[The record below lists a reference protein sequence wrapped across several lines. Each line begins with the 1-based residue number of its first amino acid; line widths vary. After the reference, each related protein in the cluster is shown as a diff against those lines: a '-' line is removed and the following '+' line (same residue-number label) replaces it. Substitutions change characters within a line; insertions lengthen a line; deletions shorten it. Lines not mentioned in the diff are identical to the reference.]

1 MSLIKNI
8 SPQDTGLAMVL
19 CKLHEWEVERLRVL
33 RSATGR
39 QLYFSVVKSALSD
52 NEGPMVK
59 EVINAHHIT
68 DRALRIRLRTLVK
81 EEYVQ
86 LYPSQSDKRF
96 RLVRPNEVFQEEFV
110 EHLNAAK
117 KLLEDNYFLVEK

>member
-86 LYPSQSDKRF
+86 LDPSQSDKRF

>member
-1 MSLIKNI
+1 MGLIKNI

-39 QLYFSVVKSALSD
+39 QLYFTVVKGALSN

-59 EVINAHHIT
+59 ELTNAHHIT

-86 LYPSQSDKRF
+86 LDPSQSDKRF

-117 KLLEDNYFLVEK
+117 KLLEDNYFLVKK